1 MRKITTQLL
10 NYLSIFCLLFISIN
24 VSAQSGEG
32 GSEKAYSELFDI
44 NNPFE
49 MDLIFDVKN
58 FIKYKDTEEYFEAK
72 IAYLNDAGDSVHR
85 NVKIRA
91 RGNVRKQICYLPP
104 IRIHFNDEDYQVELF
119 DSFGKVKLV
128 STCKVAANH
137 EQFLIKEYLSYKIYE
152 TVTDISFKTYYMK
165 INFIDSQGKK
175 KPFTSYS
182 FILEDIDDLAE
193 RNNAIEVD
201 NMGLLENQ
209 LDRSTMNMFS
219 MYQYLISNVDW
230 HIPSMHNIKLI
241 KSNDHRKPLPIP
253 VPYDLDYCGI
263 VNTNYAIP
271 QPRVPIESLTQ
282 RYWIGNCLTDEE
294 FSSLCA
300 TFIESK
306 DEIIRM
312 FEECESLDK
321 IHRKTAIRF
330 INQFYTIIEKD
341 EKQAKRTVL
350 KDKECNQ

>member
-1 MRKITTQLL
+1 MRKITTQFLYIL
-10 NYLSIFCLLFISIN
+10 IIFFLFLVPIN
-24 VSAQSGEG
+24 VSAQSEG
-32 GSEKAYSELFDI
+32 GSAKSYSEPFDI

-49 MDLIFDVKN
+49 MDLIFDIKK
-58 FIKYKDTEEYFEAK
+58 FIKEKDAEEYFDAE
-72 IAYLNDAGDSVHR
+72 IAYKNFDGDSVR
-85 NVKIRA
+85 SNVKIRA
-91 RGNVRKQICYLPP
+91 RGNVRKQICHVPP
-104 IRIHFNDEDYQVELF
+104 IRIHFDEEDYQLDLF

-128 STCKVAANH
+128 STCRVAANH

-152 TVTDISFKTYYMK
+152 TITDISFKTYYMK

-201 NMGLLENQ
+201 NMGLLESQ
-209 LDRSTMNMFS
+209 LDKQTMDLFS

-230 HIPSMHNIKLI
+230 HIPSMHNVKLI
-241 KSNDHRKPLPIP
+241 KSNDHKKPLPMP

-271 QPRVPIESLTQ
+271 QPRVPIESLTD

-294 FSSLCA
+294 FSALCA
-300 TFIESK
+300 PFLENK
-306 DEIIRM
+306 DEILNI
-312 FEECESLDK
+312 FEACESLDK
-321 IHRKTAIRF
+321 IHKKTAIRF
-330 INQFYTIIEKD
+330 INQFYGIIEKD
-341 EKQAKRTVL
+341 EKQAKRTIL
-350 KDKECNQ
+350 KDCNQ

>member
-1 MRKITTQLL
+1 MRKITALLL
-10 NYLSIFCLLFISIN
+10 NFLSIFCLLFIYIN
-24 VSAQSGEG
+24 ASAQSGEG
-32 GSEKAYSELFDI
+32 EGEKPYSEPFNI

-58 FIKYKDTEEYFEAK
+58 FIKIKDTEEYVDAK
-72 IAYLNDAGDSVHR
+72 IAYKTFSGESVER
-85 NVKIRA
+85 NVRIRA
-91 RGNVRKQICYLPP
+91 RGNVRKRICYLPP
-104 IRIHFNDEDYQVELF
+104 IRIDFNDDEYQVELF

-128 STCKVAANH
+128 STCKVASNH
-137 EQFLIKEYLSYKIYE
+137 EQFLVKEYLSYKIYE
-152 TVTDISFKTYYMK
+152 IITEISFKTYYLK

-201 NMGLLENQ
+201 NMGLLESQ
-209 LDRSTMNMFS
+209 LDRETMNTFS

-241 KSNDHRKPLPIP
+241 KSNDHRKPLPMP

-294 FSSLCA
+294 FSTLSA
-300 TFIESK
+300 TFIENK
-306 DEIIRM
+306 DEILRI

-321 IHRKTAIRF
+321 IHKNTATRF
-330 INQFYTIIEKD
+330 IKQYYTMMEKN
-341 EKQAKRTVL
+341 EEQAKRTVL
-350 KDKECNQ
+350 KDKDCNQ

>member
-10 NYLSIFCLLFISIN
+10 FVLFTFCLFSLSIN
-24 VSAQSGEG
+24 ASAQSEG
-32 GSEKAYSELFDI
+32 GSEKSYSELFNM

-49 MDLIFDVKN
+49 MDLTFDVKG
-58 FIKYKDTEEYFEAK
+58 FIKAKDTEEYFDAK
-72 IAYLNDAGDSVHR
+72 IAYKNLDGDSVQR

-91 RGNVRKQICYLPP
+91 RGNVRKRICQVPP
-104 IRIHFNDEDYQVELF
+104 IRIHFDDEDYQVDLF

-128 STCKVAANH
+128 STCKIAANH

-152 TVTDISFKTYYMK
+152 TITDISFKTYYMK

-175 KPFTSYS
+175 KPYTSYS

-193 RNNAIEVD
+193 RNNAIEVE
-201 NMGLLENQ
+201 NMGLFESQ
-209 LDRSTMNMFS
+209 LDKQTMDLFS

-230 HIPSMHNIKLI
+230 HIPSLHNVKLI
-241 KSNDHRKPLPIP
+241 KSNDHKKPMPMP

-271 QPRVPIESLTQ
+271 QPRVPIESLTD

-294 FSSLCA
+294 FSALCVP
-300 TFIESK
+300 FLENK
-306 DEIIRM
+306 DEIINI
-312 FEECESLDK
+312 FEACESLDK
-321 IHRKTAIRF
+321 IHKRTAVRF
-330 INQFYTIIEKD
+330 INQFYGIIEKD
-341 EKQAKRTVL
+341 ERQAKRTIL
-350 KDKECNQ
+350 KDCNQ

>member
-1 MRKITTQLL
+1 MRKITTLL
-10 NYLSIFCLLFISIN
+10 MYVLFICWLFFIPVN
-24 VSAQSGEG
+24 VSAQSEGE
-32 GSEKAYSELFDI
+32 SAKSYSEPFNT

-49 MDLIFDVKN
+49 MDLIFDVKG
-58 FIKYKDTEEYFEAK
+58 FIKAKDTEEYLDAK
-72 IAYLNDAGDSVHR
+72 IAYKNFAGDSVHR

-91 RGNVRKQICYLPP
+91 RGNVRKRICYLPP
-104 IRIHFNDEDYQVELF
+104 IRIHFDDEDYQVDLF

-152 TVTDISFKTYYMK
+152 TITDISFKTYYMK

-193 RNNAIEVD
+193 RNNAIEVE
-201 NMGLLENQ
+201 NMGLFEKQ
-209 LDRSTMNMFS
+209 LDKQTMDLFS

-230 HIPSMHNIKLI
+230 HMPSLHNVKLI
-241 KSNDHRKPLPIP
+241 KSNDHRKPLPMP

-271 QPRVPIESLTQ
+271 QPRVPIESLTD

-294 FSSLCA
+294 FSALCVP
-300 TFIESK
+300 FLENK
-306 DEIIRM
+306 DEIINI
-312 FEECESLDK
+312 FEACESLDK
-321 IHRKTAIRF
+321 IHKRSAVRF
-330 INQFYTIIEKD
+330 INQFYSIIEKD
-341 EKQAKRTVL
+341 EQQAKRTIL
-350 KDKECNQ
+350 KDCNQ

>member
-1 MRKITTQLL
+1 MRKITTQFWKFLL
-10 NYLSIFCLLFISIN
+10 VLCYFAISTN
-24 VSAQSGEG
+24 ASAQSVGASG
-32 GSEKAYSELFDI
+32 NSYSELFNM

-49 MDLIFDVKN
+49 LDLIFDVKN
-58 FIKYKDTEEYFEAK
+58 FIKNKDTEEYFEAK
-72 IAYLNDAGDSVHR
+72 IAYKTSAGDSVQR

-91 RGNVRKQICYLPP
+91 RGNVRKRICYIPP
-104 IRIHFNDEDYQVELF
+104 IRIDFDDEDYQVDLF

-128 STCKVAANH
+128 STCKVASNH

-152 TVTDISFKTYYMK
+152 TITDISFKTYYLK

-193 RNNAIEVD
+193 RHNAIEVE
-201 NMGLLENQ
+201 NMGLLESQ
-209 LDRSTMNMFS
+209 LDRTTMNLFS

-230 HIPSMHNIKLI
+230 HIPSMHNVKLI
-241 KSNDHRKPLPIP
+241 KSNDHKKPLPMP

-294 FSSLCA
+294 FSTLTA
-300 TFIESK
+300 IFLENK
-306 DEIIRM
+306 DEIINI

-321 IHRKTAIRF
+321 IHRNTAVKF
-330 INQFYTIIEKD
+330 IKQYYNMIEKS
-341 EKQAKRTVL
+341 EQQAMRTIL
-350 KDKECNQ
+350 KDKDCNQ